1 MQVRTGVALVL
12 MAGLLWSFIG
22 LAIRQVEVAGTWA
35 IVLWRSV
42 GMVPVLF
49 AWIAWHSGG
58 QPFRQ
63 VRRAGM
69 AGVIGGLG
77 LVLAFA
83 GSIFAFQTTTIA
95 NAIFLFAASPFFAAV
110 LGWLILRE
118 PVRGATWIA
127 IAVACLGI
135 LVMVREGL
143 AAGAMAGNLAALGSA
158 LGFAAFTVTLRWGRL
173 DDMMPAVML
182 GGVFAI
188 ALGAVV
194 LQVRGETIWVPPHD
208 IAVAMTMGAV
218 LLASGM
224 VLYTLGSRV
233 VPAADL
239 ALLSMVEVML
249 GPVWVWLFL
258 NETATGGTL
267 LGGVILLAAI
277 AGNALSG
284 ARRARSAG
292 A

>member
-1 MQVRTGVALVL
+1 MALVL
-12 MAGLLWSFIG
+12 VAGLLWSFMG

-49 AWIAWHSGG
+49 VWIAWHSGG
-58 QPFRQ
+58 HPFRQ
-63 VRRAGM
+63 VRKVGM

-83 GSIFAFQTTTIA
+83 GSIFAFQTTTVA
-95 NAIFLFAASPFFAAV
+95 NAVFLFAASPFFAAV
-110 LGWLILRE
+110 LGWLVLRE
-118 PVRGATWIA
+118 PVRGATWVA
-127 IAVACLGI
+127 IGVACLGI

-143 AAGAMAGNLAALGSA
+143 AAGAMAGNLSALGSA
-158 LGFAAFTVTLRWGRL
+158 LGFAAFTITLRWGKL

-188 ALGAVV
+188 LLGGLV
-194 LQVRGETIWVPPHD
+194 LAVRGETMWVPPHD

-218 LLASGM
+218 LLATGM

-233 VPAADL
+233 VPAAEL
-239 ALLSMVEVML
+239 TLLSMVEVML
-249 GPVWVWLFL
+249 GPVWVWLLL
-258 NETATGGTL
+258 NETATTGTFVGGA
-267 LGGVILLAAI
+267 ILLAAI

-284 ARRARSAG
+284 VRRGRAAG